1 MNNCNDKTQLFDQDL
16 KRRYQETVQKYETML
31 LGLNSK
37 ISSYKLKEQKLICKA
52 KNLEATTINLNG
64 MLSYIREEAN
74 QLFMALSKML
84 LLYDNFSSLQIKTRL
99 FALVRK
105 INHDFQFEP
114 NKVSFT
120 QIPSLG
126 LFKEPYLHFYD
137 FEKFVDFMKKII
149 CFFDFSNFFEK

>member
-1 MNNCNDKTQLFDQDL
+1 MNPADLTQPISKNWKT
-16 KRRYQETVQKYETML
+16 RYQETVQKYETML

-84 LLYDNFSSLQIKTRL
+84 LLYDHYSSIDIKNLL
-99 FALVRK
+99 FNLVS
-105 INHDFQFEP
+105 QQ
-114 NKVSFT
+114 KVNRRWKDDYT
-120 QIPSLG
+120 
-126 LFKEPYLHFYD
+126 
-137 FEKFVDFMKKII
+137 
-149 CFFDFSNFFEK
+149 N